1 MDDTSTQPTDADHAL
16 TCAACRIIDRA
27 DGREDGKVFD
37 LAHWDVP
44 SERQHFRRLLTEQ
57 DRIADKV
64 TNFAGSLQFVYI
76 HIVWFVIW
84 IVINVGLIGVGA
96 EFDKKPFGTLTLIV
110 SLEAIFLSTFVMVS
124 QNRQAKRSDLRSQI
138 DFESNLRS
146 LIWTAHVAEKVGVD
160 IEHVE
165 GIVQAAVAEA
175 RRVIGDETAPT
186 TPSGSAATA

>member
-1 MDDTSTQPTDADHAL
+1 MDDTSTHPTDTDHAI
-16 TCAACRIIDRA
+16 TCSACQIIDRA
-27 DGREDGKVFD
+27 DGKEDGKVFD
-37 LAHWDVP
+37 LAHWDVA

-64 TNFAGSLQFVYI
+64 TGFAGSLKFVYLHGI
-76 HIVWFVIW
+76 WFAAW
-84 IVINVGLIGVGA
+84 IIINVGLIGLGL
-96 EFDKKPFGTLTLIV
+96 EFDPFPFGLLTMIV

-124 QNRQAKRSDLRSQI
+124 QNRQGKRSDLRSQI

-146 LIWTAHVAEKVGVD
+146 LIWTAHIAEKVGVD

-175 RRVIGDETAPT
+175 RRTIGDEMAHAADQPN
-186 TPSGSAATA
+186 ATA